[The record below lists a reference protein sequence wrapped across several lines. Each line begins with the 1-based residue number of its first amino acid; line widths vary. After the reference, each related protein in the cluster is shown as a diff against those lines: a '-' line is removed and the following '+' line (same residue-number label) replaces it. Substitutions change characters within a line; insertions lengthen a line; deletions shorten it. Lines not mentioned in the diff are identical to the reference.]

1 MSITVFLTKFS
12 SLVVLVLFGIVPP
25 TFAVSCVFKD
35 GNLTKNIFALYIL
48 ILVVE
53 LFLMAFII
61 R

>member
-35 GNLTKNIFALYIL
+35 GNLTKSIFSIYIL
-48 ILVVE
+48 ILMIE
-53 LFLMAFII
+53 LFLMALII
-61 R
+61 K

>member
-35 GNLTKNIFALYIL
+35 GNLTKSIFSIYIY
-48 ILVVE
+48 
-53 LFLMAFII
+53 
-61 R
+61 